1 MAIKQ
6 SYSNHR
12 IYTNPKFKYSLIL
25 KGREIVNARREKLL
39 SLIGMR
45 TLVMGIVNITPDSF
59 SDGGKYNTI
68 EESVNR
74 AKALVQQGA
83 DIIDIGG
90 ETTKPGAQPV
100 LLDDELERVIPL
112 IKAVRKELNDTP
124 ISIDTYKAEVAKQS
138 ILAGADIINDVWR
151 GSADPNMAKV
161 AADLEVPIILMHN
174 RRNEEYQSLI
184 SDMLDDLYESITM
197 VKSAGVKK
205 ENIWIDPGLGFAKS
219 FQDNL
224 TVMSHL
230 ETFVSTGYP
239 VVLGTSRKR
248 FIGRVLDT
256 EVDQRMEGTLATVCY
271 GVQQGCHIIRVHDV
285 LETVRVCRMM
295 DAMLSAAN

>member
-1 MAIKQ
+1 M
-6 SYSNHR
+6 
-12 IYTNPKFKYSLIL
+12 
-25 KGREIVNARREKLL
+25 NARIEKLQ
-39 SLIGMR
+39 SLIGTR

-112 IKAVRKELNDTP
+112 IKAVRKELDGTP

-151 GSADPNMAKV
+151 GIADPNMANV
-161 AADLEVPIILMHN
+161 AAELEVPIILMHN

-256 EVDQRMEGTLATVCY
+256 KVDQRMEGSLATVCY
-271 GVQQGCHIIRVHDV
+271 GVQQGCQIIRVHDV